1 MQDARFPD
9 ILGVSAGGLVVDLTD
24 GAHTQMSRLEL
35 ELVLMEEGAPPDW
48 MRPEVAAAH
57 CSGAALAFRLHAELG
72 LNFAF
77 AARRGGRVRYRGR
90 LQVSVGARPCAS
102 PPHRPSH
109 THPSFAARA
118 GRRQMARDTT
128 AREAGAPPRPRHGPP
143 RARSRP
149 PSTHMNQ
156 PIEGCPR
163 GGTCA
168 VVRRAKACAAPGAS
182 TYYST

>member
-48 MRPEVAAAH
+48 MRPEVAASH
-57 CSGAALAFRLHAELG
+57 CPGAALAFRLHAELG

-77 AARRGGRVRYRGR
+77 AARGGGRVRYRGR

-118 GRRQMARDTT
+118 GRRQMARGQRTKSRGAATT
-128 AREAGAPPRPRHGPP
+128 SPRPALRPISPALDSHQPADP
-143 RARSRP
+143 RLCGWCKVQTAHI
-149 PSTHMNQ
+149 PSTLK
-156 PIEGCPR
+156 GLR
-163 GGTCA
+163 L
-168 VVRRAKACAAPGAS
+168 
-182 TYYST
+182 